1 MMIALLSLLARVA
14 TRVLAKP
21 QDGSELE
28 DMRSDATL
36 EWTPAA
42 PNRPAVGTTAVRLR
56 CVIDPARLL
65 ATNIRR

>member
-1 MMIALLSLLARVA
+1 MMIELLSLLARVA

-36 EWTPAA
+36 ESVDTSRA
-42 PNRPAVGTTAVRLR
+42 
-56 CVIDPARLL
+56 
-65 ATNIRR
+65 